1 MFTFALKNGLIEERW
16 MIQQKPDLFS
26 KEAP

>member
-1 MFTFALKNGLIEERW
+1 MFTFALKNGPIEERW

-26 KEAP
+26 KVAP